1 MARSPLFGMTLA
13 AVIFAFLNVSF
24 LHNRIERT
32 GGSTTTTSSSIAT
45 KPSGT
50 GAVTVSRARARGRG
64 IGEDILKMASQK
76 HSESGSWEKIVKDHL
91 NTPDT
96 RDLHRPYPARE
107 GVFHQ
112 DTCPKDV
119 RFNDFLL
126 QRQWEWKGRKDAKF
140 KWQFIVNYKIM
151 GNIYARKMGISTP
164 RIYFCTRGANGLDE
178 FEPTEEMV
186 ASGFVVKRLK
196 GYSAKGVYVFKDG
209 FDSFEA
215 FSGIVMSKQNV
226 IDSIQTLG
234 HGLGE
239 NDPIYVE
246 EFMNGEI
253 EGQVSQC
260 IVVWGFCAWCF
271 FLTKFFSLFFLTT
284 GWRRF
289 RMISSSTCL
298 GGRLDQ

>member
-1 MARSPLFGMTLA
+1 
-13 AVIFAFLNVSF
+13 
-24 LHNRIERT
+24 
-32 GGSTTTTSSSIAT
+32 
-45 KPSGT
+45 
-50 GAVTVSRARARGRG
+50 
-64 IGEDILKMASQK
+64 
-76 HSESGSWEKIVKDHL
+76 
-91 NTPDT
+91 
-96 RDLHRPYPARE
+96 
-107 GVFHQ
+107 
-112 DTCPKDV
+112 
-119 RFNDFLL
+119 
-126 QRQWEWKGRKDAKF
+126 
-140 KWQFIVNYKIM
+140 
-151 GNIYARKMGISTP
+151 
-164 RIYFCTRGANGLDE
+164 
-178 FEPTEEMV
+178 MV

-289 RMISSSTCL
+289 RMISSSACL